1 MSSGVPDAVDSEV
14 RVIVGAHSGRSTDG
28 LLSLIGA
35 AGYRAVGAAVTPREL
50 VDIAASLVSDVL
62 VLDAVGWTSIDLLAF
77 GEEIKIAAAL
87 PLVVVCDQ
95 LERAIV
101 RQAKLFGIDAI
112 LVLPVTPEQ
121 LATCVEHVLGT
132 SAGAVSTGRSG
143 TYALGALEADGVLDL
158 SAREREVFVLL
169 ARGYRPGEISREL
182 FISEHTVRK
191 HAKLIFRK
199 LGVHSQVELMR
210 RHFHRT
216 EWLSGR

>member
-1 MSSGVPDAVDSEV
+1 MVAINYAAMSEA
-14 RVIVGAHSGRSTDG
+14 
-28 LLSLIGA
+28 
-35 AGYRAVGAAVTPREL
+35 
-50 VDIAASLVSDVL
+50 L
-62 VLDAVGWTSIDLLAF
+62 VLDATGWTNIDLLAF

-95 LERAIV
+95 LDRAIA
-101 RQAKLFGIDAI
+101 RQAKLSGIDAI
-112 LVLPVTPEQ
+112 LVQPVTPQQ
-121 LATCVEHVLGT
+121 LAASVELVLG
-132 SAGAVSTGRSG
+132 AGSGAASTGRSG
-143 TYALGALEADGVLDL
+143 TYALGTLGTFAADGVPDL

-216 EWLSGR
+216 EWSPGR